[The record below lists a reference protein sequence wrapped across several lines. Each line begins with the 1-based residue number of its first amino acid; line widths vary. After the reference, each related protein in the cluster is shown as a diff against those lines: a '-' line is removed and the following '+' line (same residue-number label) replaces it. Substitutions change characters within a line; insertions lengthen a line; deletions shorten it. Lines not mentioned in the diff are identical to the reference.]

1 MIILLSPMRVDHFYE
16 CQSNAMAR
24 RREKSLRRSRVSVES
39 VASVVLDIRPSGW
52 LRRRADDSVDLERGR
67 KPCRLSFARS
77 LIVSYDHG
85 AENGL

>member
-1 MIILLSPMRVDHFYE
+1 MV
-16 CQSNAMAR
+16 R

-39 VASVVLDIRPSGW
+39 VASVVLDICPSGW
-52 LRRRADDSVDLERGR
+52 PRRQADDSVELERSR
-67 KPCRLSFARS
+67 KPSRLCLARS